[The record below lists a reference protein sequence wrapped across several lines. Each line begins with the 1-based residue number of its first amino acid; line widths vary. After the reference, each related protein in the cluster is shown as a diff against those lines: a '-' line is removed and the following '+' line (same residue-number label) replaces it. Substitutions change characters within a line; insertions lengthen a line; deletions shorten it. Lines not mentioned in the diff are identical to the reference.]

1 MLPTEKF
8 RGRGY
13 VVQYL
18 HFANVEAYCP
28 VLPNNVA
35 KKEHDY
41 SNRYVFEA
49 EWYDQVACMLKKFY
63 LYYYPSDNTVELF
76 DLKTKKTFLRRTTC
90 EGITAKDFYVGTVIT
105 IFSRCIKITGY
116 ADTCTKTKLET
127 QLQKVFV
134 FLKPDV
140 IDKMGEILKA
150 IINYDFYITNIKM
163 IRLTPNDIAECNLV
177 KDEIDKTSVI
187 NYLISG
193 PVVALELLGGNGI
206 MRWQELAG
214 PEDSKDARSIAAS
227 SLRACYGKDDIH
239 NAVYGSKDTE
249 TAMQELQ
256 YFFPDSK
263 CKNKGLKNTAT
274 LQNCT
279 CCIIK
284 PHAVQEGL
292 LGAIFDDIQK
302 AGYTITAVQQ
312 FYVNPINSEEFLEI
326 YKGVL
331 PEYTAMVAE
340 LQSGPCI
347 VMEVSHKDESPNI
360 VADFRN
366 LCGPMDPDIARQ
378 IRPNTLRAKY
388 GKTKVQNAIHCSD
401 LPEDGILEVEYFFK
415 ILDGI

>member
-1 MLPTEKF
+1 MS
-8 RGRGY
+8 
-13 VVQYL
+13 
-18 HFANVEAYCP
+18 A
-28 VLPNNVA
+28 
-35 KKEHDY
+35 DY

-116 ADTCTKTKLET
+116 ADACTKTKLET

-163 IRLTPNDIAECNLV
+163 LRLTPNDIAECNLV

-206 MRWQELAG
+206 MKWQELAG

-239 NAVYGSKDTE
+239 NVVYGSKDTE

-292 LGAIFDDIQK
+292 LGAIFDEIQK

>member
-1 MLPTEKF
+1 MSD
-8 RGRGY
+8 
-13 VVQYL
+13 
-18 HFANVEAYCP
+18 HS
-28 VLPNNVA
+28 
-35 KKEHDY
+35 D
-41 SNRYVFEA
+41 RYVFEA
-49 EWYDQVACMLKKFY
+49 EWYDKVACMLKKFY

-90 EGITAKDFYVGTVIT
+90 KGIKAEDFYVNSVII

-116 ADTCTKTKLET
+116 ADAYTKTKLET
-127 QLQKVFV
+127 QLQKFFV
-134 FLKPDV
+134 LLKPDV
-140 IDKMGEILKA
+140 INKMGEILKT
-150 IINYDFYITNIKM
+150 IINYDFHITNLKM
-163 IRLTPNDIAECNLV
+163 IKLTADDIAESCLIK
-177 KDEIDKTSVI
+177 KDVVDKTSVI

-206 MRWQELAG
+206 TRWQELAG
-214 PEDSKDARSIAAS
+214 PEDSNDARLMATS
-227 SLRACYGKDDIH
+227 SLRACYGKDEIY

-249 TAMQELQ
+249 TVIQDLQ
-256 YFFPDSK
+256 YFFPNSK
-263 CKNKGLKNTAT
+263 SKNKGPKNTAT

-284 PHAVQEGL
+284 PHAVQEKL
-292 LGAIFDDIQK
+292 VGAIIDDIQK
-302 AGYTITAVQQ
+302 AGYMIIAAQQ

-347 VMEVSHKDESPNI
+347 VLEVSCKDESPNI

-366 LCGPMDPDIARQ
+366 LCGPMDPNIARQ
-378 IRPNTLRAKY
+378 IKPNTLRAKY
-388 GKTKVQNAIHCSD
+388 GKTKIQNAIHCSD